1 MSVTPLVPTPAM
13 VTSLSPLAQAGVVA
27 VGGACGS
34 ALRWF
39 AGVCLNGL
47 PLPIAAGTLL
57 VNLVGGALIGFSLVA
72 FERVPNEL
80 LRLLLVTGG
89 LGGLTTFSAFSAESL
104 GLLIRGEYG
113 VALLHTLAHVAGALA
128 AAAIGWQIGR
138 WVLA

>member
-1 MSVTPLVPTPAM
+1 MTAPTNVPVLTQA
-13 VTSLSPLAQAGVVA
+13 LAVA
-27 VGGACGS
+27 VGGGAGS
-34 ALRWF
+34 LLRWRVG
-39 AGVCLNGL
+39 AWLNTM
-47 PLPIAAGTLL
+47 PWPMAAGTLA